1 MASRR
6 TEAEAREMARR
17 LLEEA
22 KLLREEGEARGE
34 RVESLDEETLIKKI
48 MGRTANSP
56 FLWLQQMGTGPRG
69 GITTCKAFAAN
80 PDPVEYSRFDLFAY
94 LFFGPSNFIQDVD
107 TALTMVDTR
116 FPRHFNGIDLAP
128 DGGTSAAAFVVDIP
142 SAITPGNYMANF
154 FLLQRGFFDV
164 GTYYD
169 RAATILKVTP

>member
-1 MASRR
+1 MAPK
-6 TEAEAREMARR
+6 TEEEAREIARR

-22 KLLREEGEARGE
+22 ELLRQEGEARGE
-34 RVESLDEETLIKKI
+34 TIESLDEETLVKKI
-48 MGRTANSP
+48 MGRTVNSP

-69 GITTCKAFAAN
+69 GACTYKAFAAN

-107 TALTMVDTR
+107 TALTVVDTR
-116 FPRHFNGIDLAP
+116 FPRHFNGIDLAA

-142 SAITPGNYMANF
+142 SSITPGNYMANC
-154 FLLQRGFFDV
+154 FLMERGVFDV

-169 RAATILKVTP
+169 RAAIILKVTP